1 MGAHQFARVGL
12 RGKQREFAAE
22 DGGGADGGEAARV
35 FSGGT
40 CFAAAERLQMCFD
53 GGERRAF
60 AVADGADDE
69 VRQGA
74 GEVEVAVARLGV
86 DDAL

>member
-1 MGAHQFARVGL
+1 MSTIGRRKREHLDALAQDPAIE
-12 RGKQREFAAE
+12 RG
-22 DGGGADGGEAARV
+22 G
-35 FSGGT
+35 SG
-40 CFAAAERLQMCFD
+40 
-53 GGERRAF
+53 F
-60 AVADGADDE
+60 AVADAADDE